1 MTQVLRHLV
10 IQVSPKFYDPFGPLM
25 IHLGLSPVCIR
36 FIVFPRYHRVPGRE
50 FVHTGGAVPKVLSG
64 NVDGH
69 FDVKFEVDHFK
80 RGCVP
85 VA

>member
-1 MTQVLRHLV
+1 
-10 IQVSPKFYDPFGPLM
+10 
-25 IHLGLSPVCIR
+25 
-36 FIVFPRYHRVPGRE
+36 
-50 FVHTGGAVPKVLSG
+50 VLSG

>member
-1 MTQVLRHLV
+1 
-10 IQVSPKFYDPFGPLM
+10 M
-25 IHLGLSPVCIR
+25 IHLGLSPVGIG
-36 FIVFPRYHRVPGRE
+36 FIVLLGNNRVPSGE
-50 FVHTGGAVPKVLSG
+50 FVYTGGAMTKVLSG

-85 VA
+85 MA